1 MIFRSS
7 NRNLVAVKM
16 TEKLANLL
24 VNSYEKDVLVTATK
38 RDAVCERD
46 TKDIRKGYRI
56 SD

>member
-1 MIFRSS
+1 
-7 NRNLVAVKM
+7 M

-24 VNSYEKDVLVTATK
+24 VNLYEKDVLVTATK
-38 RDAVCERD
+38 RNAVCERD